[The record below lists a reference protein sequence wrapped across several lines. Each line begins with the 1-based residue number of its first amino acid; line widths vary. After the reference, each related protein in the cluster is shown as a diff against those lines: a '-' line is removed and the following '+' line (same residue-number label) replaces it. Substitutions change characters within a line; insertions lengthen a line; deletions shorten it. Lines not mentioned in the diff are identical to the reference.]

1 MIDFAAA
8 YPNSRKV
15 YEERTATLT
24 AGADITVR
32 VPMREVAL
40 SGGEAPVR
48 LYDTSGPQG
57 HDVRAGL
64 PKLRE
69 PWITARR
76 TGGFVGTQLH
86 YARRG
91 DITSELEFI
100 VASEGPPAEFR
111 RSDF

>member
-48 LYDTSGPQG
+48 LYDTSGPQ
-57 HDVRAGL
+57 AGTHIV
-64 PKLRE
+64 PLR
-69 PWITARR
+69 TAGVVETHRR
-76 TGGFVGTQLH
+76 L
-86 YARRG
+86 A
-91 DITSELEFI
+91 
-100 VASEGPPAEFR
+100 AAER
-111 RSDF
+111 NLAHRHA